1 LASEFAQ
8 FLGMI
13 ALLLGILAGSY
24 WFVYAPTRRSE
35 RQQQEQQE
43 GQRD

>member
-8 FLGMI
+8 FLGMMV
-13 ALLLGILAGSY
+13 LLLGILVGSY
-24 WFVYAPTRRSE
+24 WFVYAPTRRRE
-35 RQQQEQQE
+35 RQQQEQHE